1 MDNNL
6 LRHYER
12 ELQFLREAGQEFAAD
27 YPGIASRLG
36 MAEQGAPDPS
46 VERLLEGVA
55 FLTARIQLQ
64 LEAAFPQF
72 SENLLSL
79 VQPEVLT
86 PTPAFAVA
94 QLTPDWGEGSLKEGY
109 TLPAGERLSEAEH
122 ADRPITR
129 CEFRL
134 LSPVTLWPIVLS
146 AVSYVAAP
154 LSGMVGGG
162 EAQGVAQLRLRLCTQ
177 GGQLFSDLDM
187 DELSVYIPDGVH
199 AAALYEA
206 MIVQCSG
213 VAIGEVGAER
223 WCEGVHIHPDGMLNP
238 AILED
243 AGSDYTV
250 LKHFFAFPQGYRFVR
265 LVGLR
270 EVVKSHPVDCLDIV
284 MVLNTRVPVL
294 SKALNAEAIA
304 LFCAP
309 IANMF
314 HRRCDRIRID
324 HYSHE
329 YPVIIDRIRRQDHL
343 LHRVLSVR
351 AFAANGREL
360 GQLAPLYGGYWPGE
374 RTIGEYSLRRS
385 GLQCGQGGDA
395 SSTVFISV
403 HGGNSA
409 EIKQLGVT
417 AVCSNGGLPLQMAL
431 GKGNTDLVPERPLP
445 VRAIRIITGPSRPLA
460 SPEPGERARSAINHL
475 SRGYLSLAAHQ
486 GEVGAQA
493 LRELLALFL
502 MPGNQVGK
510 RWLAGIDILRSR
522 TVVRRLPGPGPIVF
536 ARGTRF
542 ELELDETAYEGIGA
556 LLFGSLLDVFL
567 TRYAALNSF
576 TELSLTSRQRGFLKL
591 WAARRGQCPVI

>member
-36 MAEQGAPDPS
+36 MAGQ
-46 VERLLEGVA
+46 GVA

-86 PTPAFAVA
+86 PTPAFAVV
-94 QLTPDWGEGSLKEGY
+94 QLTPDRGEGALKDGY
-109 TLPAGERLSEAEH
+109 TLPVGETLREAEQ
-122 ADRPITR
+122 AERPVTR
-129 CEFRL
+129 CQFRL
-134 LSPVTLWPIVLS
+134 LSPVTLWPVTLS

-154 LSGMVGGG
+154 LPTLAGRR
-162 EAQGVAQLRLRLCTQ
+162 EERGVAQLRLRLRTQ
-177 GGQLFSDLDM
+177 GGHLFSDLEM
-187 DELSVYIPDGVH
+187 DELALYVPDGVH

-206 MIVQCSG
+206 MMAQCCG
-213 VAIGEVGAER
+213 VAIGEEGAEC
-223 WCEGVHIHPDGMLNP
+223 WVEGVSLRPDGMLNP
-238 AILED
+238 AVLD
-243 AGSDYTV
+243 DNGSDYTV
-250 LKHFFAFPQGYRFVR
+250 LKHFFAFPQGYRFAR

-270 EVVKSHPVDCLDIV
+270 EALKQHPSESLDIV
-284 MVLNTRVPVL
+284 MALNTRVPAL
-294 SKALNAEAIA
+294 STALNVEAIA

-309 IANMF
+309 VANVF

-329 YPVIIDRIRRQDHL
+329 YPVIIDRVRRQDHL
-343 LHRVLSVR
+343 LHRVLSVH
-351 AFAANGREL
+351 AYAANGREL

-374 RTIGEYSLRRS
+374 HAIGEYSLRRN
-385 GLQCGQGGDA
+385 GRQCGQAGDA

-417 AVCSNGGLPLQMAL
+417 AVCSNGVLPLQMTL
-431 GKGNTDLVPERPLP
+431 GKGNTDLVSEKRVP
-445 VRAIRIITGPSRPLA
+445 VRAIRIIAGPSRPLF
-460 SPEPGERARSAINHL
+460 SPEPDERSRSAINHL
-475 SRGYLSLAAHQ
+475 SRGYLSLAAHH
-486 GEVGAQA
+486 GEAGAQA

-502 MPGNQVGK
+502 TPGNQVGK
-510 RWLAGIDILRSR
+510 RWLEGICALRSS
-522 TVVRRLPGPGPIVF
+522 TVVRQLPGPGPIVF

-542 ELELDETAYEGIGA
+542 ELELDESAYEGIGV

-576 TELSLTSRQRGFLKL
+576 TELSLMSRQRGFLKQ
-591 WAARRGQCPVI
+591 WTARRGQCPVI